1 MTLPSVS
8 RCPVHRTAFLAVRS
22 NAKDKAEVR
31 GACGCVFAVL
41 KGIPRF
47 VRDAGYADAFGIQ
60 WNAFQKTQL
69 DSYTGV
75 PISRDRLTRCLGG
88 SLEDLR
94 GASVLEVGCGAGRFT
109 EILLGAGARVFA
121 CDLSGAV
128 EANLANC
135 GGAPDYFVCQ
145 ADVLSL
151 PVAAGAFDVVMALGM
166 IQHTPS
172 PEATIAALAEA
183 VRPGGLLVLD
193 HYRTLRPLMRWLH
206 PLTPRALLRRILLRL
221 PPPLAFRATG
231 FMVRALL
238 PVHQLLWRRGIVVD
252 SVRAVWRRVS
262 PVFDYYDAYPE
273 LGKGLAEWALLDT
286 HDGLTDYYK
295 HLRTPGEIAEALS
308 AAGLEVIDS
317 RPGGNGVEA
326 RARRPS
332 GSADSRASASVGRG
346 GLS

>member
-1 MTLPSVS
+1 M
-8 RCPVHRTAFLAVRS
+8 HHAAFLAGPFPA
-22 NAKDKAEVR
+22 NDEAEIR
-31 GACGCVFAVL
+31 GACGCVFAVS

-47 VRDAGYADAFGIQ
+47 VQDAGYARAFGLQ

-75 PISRDRLTRCLGG
+75 PISRDRLTRCVGG
-88 SLEDLR
+88 SLEELR

-109 EILLGAGARVFA
+109 EILLDAGARVFA

-135 GGAPDYFVCQ
+135 GGAPGYFVCQ

-151 PVAAGAFDVVMALGM
+151 PVATGAFDFVIALGM

-172 PEATIAALAEA
+172 PEATIAALAVA
-183 VRPGGLLVLD
+183 VRPGGHLVLD
-193 HYRTLRPLMRWLH
+193 HYRTRSPPMRWLS

-238 PVHQLLWRRGIVVD
+238 PVHRLLWRRGVVID
-252 SVRAVWRRVS
+252 GVRAVWRRVS
-262 PVFDYYDAYPE
+262 PVFDYYDSYPE
-273 LGKGLAEWALLDT
+273 LGRGLAEWALLDT

-295 HLRTPGEIAEALS
+295 HFRTPGEIAAALT
-308 AAGLEVIDS
+308 AARLEVLHS

-332 GSADSRASASVGRG
+332 GSADSRAYASLGQG
-346 GLS
+346 GPA